1 MSRPPRR
8 KKDHPMTTLTRRR
21 LGITAVTLFWHIAPH
36 PTPDAAGFARW
47 SARASRAIAG
57 GRVGWLA

>member
-1 MSRPPRR
+1 
-8 KKDHPMTTLTRRR
+8 MTTIARRR
-21 LGITAVTLFWHIAPH
+21 PRLTVTAFYRLEPD

-47 SARASRAIAG
+47 SARASQAISG